1 MHAGELSV
9 ISDVTV
15 CKLLILLLKNNS
27 NFPFRITVLHG
38 YTMAYTD
45 ESLLWLRRKKK
56 VMKDCSSALKNVR
69 IRSN

>member
-38 YTMAYTD
+38 YIMAYTD
-45 ESLLWLRRKKK
+45 ETVFFS
-56 VMKDCSSALKNVR
+56 
-69 IRSN
+69 